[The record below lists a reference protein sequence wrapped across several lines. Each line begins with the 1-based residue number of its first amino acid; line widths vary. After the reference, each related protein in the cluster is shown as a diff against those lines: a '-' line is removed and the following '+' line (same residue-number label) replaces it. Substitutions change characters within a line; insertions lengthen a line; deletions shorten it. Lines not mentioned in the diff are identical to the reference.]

1 MQDMMELLEEDLTCP
16 ICCSLFDDPRVL
28 PCSHNFCKKCLE
40 GILEGNVRNVL
51 WRPSL
56 FKCPTCR
63 KETPVTGV
71 NSLQVNYS
79 LKGIVEKYNKIKR
92 GGKDSWSSCLKI
104 GASIMISTIRKD
116 GVLFSYILDFLRTL
130 QLSLPT
136 NFSDYQRLQREADF
150 YELNS
155 LAEILSQENLLKP
168 RLEIL
173 EVRFLLQETQ
183 AFIRIFGSC
192 SSTIEELAG
201 RISMFTE
208 QQLGQGWHNN
218 SFPPQRPLNPVPL
231 ERPSHHDLVFQ
242 CGTDYS
248 VADQLV
254 TRYVSIKPDAR
265 KLINGT
271 NVLGLLVDTLLKEG
285 FHLEMVCNQL
295 KYQHDF

>member
-1 MQDMMELLEEDLTCP
+1 MSNQDVV
-16 ICCSLFDDPRVL
+16 VL
-28 PCSHNFCKKCLE
+28 
-40 GILEGNVRNVL
+40 NVGGMTFTT
-51 WRPSL
+51 WAS
-56 FKCPTCR
+56 T
-63 KETPVTGV
+63 
-71 NSLQVNYS
+71 LQQFPESRLARMLNGSDRDFRLMNGQFFVD
-79 LKGIVEKYNKIKR
+79 R
-92 GGKDSWSSCLKI
+92 
-104 GASIMISTIRKD
+104 D

-130 QLSLPT
+130 QLLLPT

-150 YELNS
+150 YELSS
-155 LAEILSQENLLKP
+155 LADILSQENLLKP

-218 SFPPQRPLNPVPL
+218 SFPSQKPLNPVPL

-254 TRYVSIKPDAR
+254 ARYVSIKPDAR

-285 FHLEMVCNQL
+285 FHLVSTRTVSNEEKVECYSFERMKRAEGLAVAVSQNPESAGIAQI
-295 KYQHDF
+295 KRSQVQKRK

>member
-1 MQDMMELLEEDLTCP
+1 MSNQDVV
-16 ICCSLFDDPRVL
+16 VL
-28 PCSHNFCKKCLE
+28 
-40 GILEGNVRNVL
+40 NVGGMTFTT
-51 WRPSL
+51 WA
-56 FKCPTCR
+56 PT
-63 KETPVTGV
+63 
-71 NSLQVNYS
+71 LQQFPESRLARMLNGSDRDFRLMNGQFFVD
-79 LKGIVEKYNKIKR
+79 R
-92 GGKDSWSSCLKI
+92 
-104 GASIMISTIRKD
+104 D

-285 FHLEMVCNQL
+285 FHLVSTRTVSSEEKVECYSFDRMKRAEGLAITVSQNPESAGIAQI
-295 KYQHDF
+295 KRSQVQKRK

>member
-1 MQDMMELLEEDLTCP
+1 MLVKRKQKLDLPQKLQLLATRDSGGPSDHSEASYTEDWSLQGVPKLWYLYRWGYARHICRDMMELLEEDLTCP

-104 GASIMISTIRKD
+104 GASIMISTIRK
-116 GVLFSYILDFLRTL
+116 
-130 QLSLPT
+130 
-136 NFSDYQRLQREADF
+136 
-150 YELNS
+150 
-155 LAEILSQENLLKP
+155 
-168 RLEIL
+168 
-173 EVRFLLQETQ
+173 
-183 AFIRIFGSC
+183 
-192 SSTIEELAG
+192 
-201 RISMFTE
+201 
-208 QQLGQGWHNN
+208 
-218 SFPPQRPLNPVPL
+218 
-231 ERPSHHDLVFQ
+231 
-242 CGTDYS
+242 
-248 VADQLV
+248 
-254 TRYVSIKPDAR
+254 YVSIKPDAR